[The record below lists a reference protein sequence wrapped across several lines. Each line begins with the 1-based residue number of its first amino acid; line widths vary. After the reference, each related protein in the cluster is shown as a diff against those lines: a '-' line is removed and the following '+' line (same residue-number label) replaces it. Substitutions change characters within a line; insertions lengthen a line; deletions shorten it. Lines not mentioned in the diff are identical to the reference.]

1 MHRLI
6 RFLCVFLSLCLLT
19 AAGVTVAATVRL
31 ERYARAAEES
41 PPVIPDLR
49 GIGEPSVL
57 YAYDPEDRAA
67 ARGETARLKHE
78 NFSRIRSGFFIK
90 ERRNEGCFSSSG
102 RGAENR
108 RAVRMQG
115 FRELRKD

>member
-67 ARGETARLKHE
+67 ARGEVGCRTLFDIPPADLLPDPARAHE
-78 NFSRIRSGFFIK
+78 T
-90 ERRNEGCFSSSG
+90 
-102 RGAENR
+102 
-108 RAVRMQG
+108 
-115 FRELRKD
+115 LL

>member
-49 GIGEPSVL
+49 GPPLTGTSAPPGVACTS
-57 YAYDPEDRAA
+57 R
-67 ARGETARLKHE
+67 TAT
-78 NFSRIRSGFFIK
+78 SR
-90 ERRNEGCFSSSG
+90 N
-102 RGAENR
+102 N
-108 RAVRMQG
+108 
-115 FRELRKD
+115 

>member
-6 RFLCVFLSLCLLT
+6 RFLCVFLSLCLLA

-67 ARGETARLKHE
+67 ARGDPGGPRLWG
-78 NFSRIRSGFFIK
+78 NLVCVLAQ
-90 ERRNEGCFSSSG
+90 RR
-102 RGAENR
+102 
-108 RAVRMQG
+108 
-115 FRELRKD
+115 RKGK